1 MAPEAEKTAVDAAP
15 ASSLPDTDRVLRR
28 ALRIGL
34 MIGIALVAIK
44 VTAFWI
50 TGSAAI
56 LADTAESLAHNAA
69 VAFALYCLS
78 LSRRPPDKRH
88 PYGHGPIE
96 NISALA
102 EGTLVLGTGVL
113 AAAKGVQN
121 LLHPSVLQMNPLGI
135 WLVMFAAGVNVI
147 LGVALRRLGRRHR
160 TIILEAS
167 GRHVLADS
175 YTSAGSVV
183 GFGLAVFTEWRP
195 FDPIAALIIAGII
208 FVSGGALLR
217 RAIAGLMHEV
227 DPAIDMEIQR
237 VLQAERSE
245 HGWDFHAVRH
255 RRLGREVY
263 IELNLHFRRGVTLA
277 QAHREASHIEHKL
290 NEALP
295 FPTTIVTHLEPA
307 GHRSDGHD
315 GRRQQDE
322 GQ

>member
-1 MAPEAEKTAVDAAP
+1 VAHAAQATDP
-15 ASSLPDTDRVLRR
+15 ASADRVLKR
-28 ALRIGL
+28 ALRAGLAIGL
-34 MIGIALVAIK
+34 VLVVVK

-56 LADTAESLAHNAA
+56 LADMAESLAHNAA
-69 VAFALYCLS
+69 VAFALYCLFV
-78 LSRRPPDKRH
+78 SRRPPDKRH
-88 PYGHGPIE
+88 PYGHGQIE

-102 EGTLVLGTGVL
+102 EGSLVLGTGVL
-113 AAAKGVQN
+113 AAAKGIQN

-135 WLVMFAAGVNVI
+135 WLVMAAAGVNVI
-147 LGVALRRLGRRHR
+147 LGIVLRRLGRRHR

-175 YTSAGSVV
+175 YTSIGSVV

-195 FDPIAALIIAGII
+195 FDPIAALLIAGII
-208 FVSGGALLR
+208 FVSGGTLLR
-217 RAIAGLMHEV
+217 RAVAGLMHEV

-237 VLQAERSE
+237 VLAAEREE

-307 GHRSDGHD
+307 GH
-315 GRRQQDE
+315 GRRGQDTGE
-322 GQ
+322 TRVEAPPR